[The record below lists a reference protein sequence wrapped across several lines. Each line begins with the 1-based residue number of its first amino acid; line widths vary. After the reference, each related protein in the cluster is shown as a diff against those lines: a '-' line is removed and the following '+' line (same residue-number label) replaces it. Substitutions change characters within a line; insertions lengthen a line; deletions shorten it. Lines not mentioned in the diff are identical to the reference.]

1 MKILP
6 PRLPSPLTGEGE
18 GGGEQQVE
26 FCKIQSLKGEKLM
39 SELRLNPKYTEAISM
54 LVNRSP
60 YFSLLSMEI
69 KDLEW
74 GNSVLEVALEEKHLQ
89 PFGYVHGGAIASVMD
104 AATFWAVFPQVKDGM
119 GLTTVE
125 IKVNFL
131 APVKEGKLVAKGRC
145 IKIGKTLAL
154 GDATI
159 YDGNGN
165 LLGHG
170 TATMMIVPDLKVE
183 GQENLPPKK
192 I

>member
-1 MKILP
+1 
-6 PRLPSPLTGEGE
+6 
-18 GGGEQQVE
+18 
-26 FCKIQSLKGEKLM
+26 M
-39 SELRLNPKYTEAISM
+39 SEPRLNPKYTEAISNI
-54 LVNRSP
+54 VNRSP
-60 YFSLLSMEI
+60 YFSLLSMKI
-69 KDLEW
+69 KELER
-74 GNSVLEVALEEKHLQ
+74 GTSVLEVELEEKHLQ

-131 APVKEGKLVAKGRC
+131 APVRGEGKLLAKGRC

-170 TATMMIVPDLKVE
+170 TATMMIVPDLRVE
-183 GQENLPPKK
+183 GQENLPPKQ

>member
-1 MKILP
+1 MKI
-6 PRLPSPLTGEGE
+6 
-18 GGGEQQVE
+18 
-26 FCKIQSLKGEKLM
+26 K
-39 SELRLNPKYTEAISM
+39 EL
-54 LVNRSP
+54 
-60 YFSLLSMEI
+60 
-69 KDLEW
+69 DW
-74 GNSVLEVALEEKHLQ
+74 GTSVLEVELEEKHLQ

-131 APVKEGKLVAKGRC
+131 APVREGRLVVKGRC

-159 YDGNGN
+159 YDAKQN
-165 LLGHG
+165 LLAHG

-183 GQENLPPKK
+183 GQENLPPKL

>member
-1 MKILP
+1 MGDFAERRNTMP
-6 PRLPSPLTGEGE
+6 
-18 GGGEQQVE
+18 
-26 FCKIQSLKGEKLM
+26 
-39 SELRLNPKYTEAISM
+39 ELQLNPKYTKAIST

-60 YFSLLSMEI
+60 YFSLISMKI
-69 KDLEW
+69 KELEW
-74 GNSVLEVALEEKHLQ
+74 GTSILEVELEEKHLQ

-183 GQENLPPKK
+183 GQEKLPPKQ

>member
-1 MKILP
+1 
-6 PRLPSPLTGEGE
+6 
-18 GGGEQQVE
+18 
-26 FCKIQSLKGEKLM
+26 M
-39 SELRLNPKYTEAISM
+39 SEPRLNPKYTKAISNI
-54 LVNRSP
+54 VNRSP
-60 YFSLLSMEI
+60 YFSLLSMKI
-69 KDLEW
+69 KELEW
-74 GNSVLEVALEEKHLQ
+74 GSSVLEVELEEKHLQ

-131 APVKEGKLVAKGRC
+131 APVREGRLVVKGRC

-159 YDGNGN
+159 YDAKGN
-165 LLGHG
+165 LLAHG

-183 GQENLPPKK
+183 GQDNLPPKL

>member
-1 MKILP
+1 
-6 PRLPSPLTGEGE
+6 
-18 GGGEQQVE
+18 
-26 FCKIQSLKGEKLM
+26 M
-39 SELRLNPKYTEAISM
+39 SEPRLNPKYTEAISNI
-54 LVNRSP
+54 VNRSP
-60 YFSLLSMEI
+60 YFSLLSMKI
-69 KDLEW
+69 KELEW
-74 GNSVLEVALEEKHLQ
+74 GTSVLEVELEEKHLQ

-131 APVKEGKLVAKGRC
+131 APVREGRLVVKGRC

-165 LLGHG
+165 LLAHG
-170 TATMMIVPDLKVE
+170 TATMMIVADLKVE
-183 GQENLPPKK
+183 GQENLPPKQ